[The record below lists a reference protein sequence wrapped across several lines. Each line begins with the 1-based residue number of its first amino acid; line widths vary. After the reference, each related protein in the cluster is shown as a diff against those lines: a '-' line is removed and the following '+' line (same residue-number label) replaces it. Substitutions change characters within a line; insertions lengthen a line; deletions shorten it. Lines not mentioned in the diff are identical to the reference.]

1 MGRSAPASD
10 SDSSPLTIH
19 TRKRPSPPDPQT
31 CDGPQTTCTMTPRE
45 KFTPEGA
52 VLSQVLAGNSHP
64 GASVLRVWQFGI
76 LKPQTTIRYAIVC
89 YSSPVTDFS
98 VTAVERLPSR
108 AWCTAAEWVPVAGRG
123 KADAAVVKTLWLI

>member
-1 MGRSAPASD
+1 
-10 SDSSPLTIH
+10 
-19 TRKRPSPPDPQT
+19 
-31 CDGPQTTCTMTPRE
+31 MTPRE

-89 YSSPVTDFS
+89 YSRPGYGLFCHG
-98 VTAVERLPSR
+98 SR
-108 AWCTAAEWVPVAGRG
+108 APAKQGLVYSRRMGSGRE
-123 KADAAVVKTLWLI
+123 A